1 MFRKLFVY
9 VCLFRLQIDIL
20 YVTPSMVVS
29 TATKAREPARIG
41 VLTYS
46 VRGEAWEEGTICIV
60 MEAVK
65 VMSARETREG
75 RSQLT
80 VETRQMR
87 TLFLGRFFPLVTVK

>member
-1 MFRKLFVY
+1 MFSVHPPVLTPVNNTQLLLPTVYCKLYCKLFVY
-9 VCLFRLQIDIL
+9 VCLFGLQIDIL

-41 VLTYS
+41 VLPNS
-46 VRGEAWEEGTICIV
+46 ARGEAWGGGGTICIV

-75 RSQLT
+75 
-80 VETRQMR
+80 
-87 TLFLGRFFPLVTVK
+87 